1 MTLDYHKFIL
11 SIQNEDYISI
21 LRVKRKHSHEQTPGK
36 TSCTDGETDRI
47 LTEGYKGN
55 TLYIRKRLAEV
66 KEGLDKNNKVKSFK
80 QISKRSTSTLYSLG
94 YF

>member
-1 MTLDYHKFIL
+1 MTVDYHKFIL
-11 SIQNEDYISI
+11 SIQNEEYISI
-21 LRVKRKHSHEQTPGK
+21 LRVKGKQSHEQTPGK
-36 TSCTDGETDRI
+36 TSCADGETERI

-55 TLYIRKRLAEV
+55 TLYIRKRLSEE

-80 QISKRSTSTLYSLG
+80 QISKRPTSTLYSIG